1 MSNFLNAIQVIL
13 GAFTENCLQFV
24 KEFWYG
30 ILLPFVGWYFKRS
43 RGKKKYIQCPKDP
56 INSTQLELQSQVQ
69 GYIEDMLRDLKADR
83 VLIHKFHNGGKY
95 HTGVSTQKMKLVY
108 EASKRRGR
116 RIKNELAGDCFLLEK
131 MGGILKKVVDKKYL
145 YLIICRDR
153 DVFGMTPYFQILE
166 DDDVYANHL
175 SILRSNGK
183 WRNIGVLSIHWFE
196 SKKSLTAKEAMRIQ
210 DAQTHMSLLLVGD
223 TKGYP
228 ANQI

>member
-24 KEFWYG
+24 TEFWYG

-116 RIKNELAGDCFLLEK
+116 RVKNELAGDCFLLEK

-145 YLIICRDR
+145 YLIMCRDR

-196 SKKSLTAKEAMRIQ
+196 TKQSLTAKEELIISAARRDI
-210 DAQTHMSLLLVGD
+210 SLLLVGD
-223 TKGYP
+223 IKGYP
-228 ANQI
+228 NNQL

>member
-145 YLIICRDR
+145 YLIMCRDR

-183 WRNIGVLSIHWFE
+183 WRNIGVQ
-196 SKKSLTAKEAMRIQ
+196 SKLYLQEK
-210 DAQTHMSLLLVGD
+210 
-223 TKGYP
+223 
-228 ANQI
+228 